1 VRVPVNGTRGERG
14 EKDIVSTVRP
24 TRWITLLPI
33 SRHCPFNSDRRIEV
47 RFDEMESG
55 KRVPVNGTR
64 GERGEED
71 IVSTASLQDGLHFFP
86 SLLACFQGNR
96 LKSP

>member
-1 VRVPVNGTRGERG
+1 MESGKRVPVNGTRGERV

-33 SRHCPFNSDRRIEV
+33 SCHCPFNSDRRV
-47 RFDEMESG
+47 RFDDMESG

-64 GERGEED
+64 GERGERK
-71 IVSTASLQDGLHFFP
+71 I
-86 SLLACFQGNR
+86 
-96 LKSP
+96 